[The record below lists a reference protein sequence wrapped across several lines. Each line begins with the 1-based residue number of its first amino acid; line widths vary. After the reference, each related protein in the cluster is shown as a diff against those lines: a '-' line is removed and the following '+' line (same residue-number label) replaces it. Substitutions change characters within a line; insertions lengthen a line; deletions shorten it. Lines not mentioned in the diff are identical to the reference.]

1 MAWYFLVNPETFCE
15 CLYQEENQIFD
26 LFYVSDRWVNGVF
39 SKLLK
44 VKTEVEGIAYVIE
57 LNISQFFSSLNHAGQ
72 FLNDSKF
79 S

>member
-1 MAWYFLVNPETFCE
+1 MSE

-57 LNISQFFSSLNHAGQ
+57 LNISEFFSSLNYAGE